1 MDFNKRPLLQSA
13 GIFSHNVNGIWRT
26 VCTHETTFNEHNAK
40 TAADVCAL
48 LGFNG
53 FDFYNTSK
61 LTEHKEIVPISPELQ
76 ALKSRFDMEVLSVIA
91 DNFNYSQIKNVLLK
105 NLTSNSRSIRIERS
119 REDCLILYIECNA
132 KLNQTQPLKTLSA
145 GKQKPQQDT
154 KLQPI
159 KPAIETHNIP
169 NVFVKPQMPLVVV
182 PKKEDILDKLDK
194 VIDKKK
200 NISILV
206 NHKLHDGIEELHWP
220 WLVDVFANGKLW
232 CLGVLMD
239 KYWIMV
245 HESCNFGLR

>member
-13 GIFSHNVNGIWRT
+13 GIFSRNVNGIWRT
-26 VCTHETTFNEHNAK
+26 VCTHETTFNEHNAR
-40 TAADVCAL
+40 TVADVCNL

-53 FDFYNTSK
+53 FNFYNTSK
-61 LTEHKEIVPISPELQ
+61 LTEDKEIVPISPELQ
-76 ALKSRFDMEVLSVIA
+76 ATKSRFDMEVLSVIG
-91 DNFNYSQIKNVLLK
+91 DNFNYSHIKNVLLK

-119 REDCLILYIECNA
+119 REDCSSLYIECNA
-132 KLNQTQPLKTLSA
+132 KLNRTQPLKTLSA
-145 GKQKPQQDT
+145 GKQKPQQQT

-159 KPAIETHNIP
+159 KPVIETHNIP
-169 NVFVKPQMPLVVV
+169 NVFIKPQMSLIVK
-182 PKKEDILDKLDK
+182 PKMEDILDKLDK